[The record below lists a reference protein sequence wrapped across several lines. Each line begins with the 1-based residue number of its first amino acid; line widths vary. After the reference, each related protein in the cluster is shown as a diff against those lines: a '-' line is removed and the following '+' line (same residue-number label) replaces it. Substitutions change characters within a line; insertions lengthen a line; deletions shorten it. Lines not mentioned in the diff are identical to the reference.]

1 MTGVAPHGRTI
12 SAQRAIIA
20 PLLVLLLGLGAGH
33 AAGEGSNLLAAVEAR
48 FAPGQPPVA
57 MEYDIGYRFL
67 NIELADVGRVVVTT
81 TVGEWRHRVTDQLV
95 PALLMDVQIDS
106 PDNGQPGQR
115 RRVSLH
121 DRILAVLT
129 VPDLQALVFARLTD
143 QHLNPLIG
151 RTKDN
156 HLVSIYDTQSGALTF
171 TQTDLIKGTT
181 TTNLANP
188 EALLELSRRV
198 GPLMAQLV
206 QKCRYPEAAPAD
218 EEPPR
223 IGVNMDGKVVAL
235 RFKTYA
241 QRSPA
246 CLGRQRFP
254 TLCVTTEAERG
265 SDVKPRDFH
274 AWSVPFDQLA
284 GWQADSALAEA
295 VRVAPVESIVPLVL
309 DYELSLGAVRAT
321 LTAVRAGATVAAPA
335 TADAARAR
343 PAAGVL

>member
-1 MTGVAPHGRTI
+1 MSRFRF
-12 SAQRAIIA
+12 QMRARA
-20 PLLVLLLGLGAGH
+20 ARLLAMLLALWCGS
-33 AAGEGSNLLAAVEAR
+33 AAGAASNLLAAVEAR
-48 FAPGQPPVA
+48 FTPGQPPVA

-67 NIELADVGRVVVTT
+67 NIELADIGQVVVTT
-81 TVGEWRHRVTDQLV
+81 TVGAWRHQVSGQDV
-95 PALLMDVQIDS
+95 PALLMDVRIDS

-129 VPDLQALVFARLTD
+129 VPGLQALVFARLTD

-171 TQTDLIKGTT
+171 TQTDLLKGTT

-206 QKCRYPEAAPAD
+206 RKCRHPEGATAD

-235 RFKTYA
+235 RFKTFA

-265 SDVKPRDFH
+265 SAVKPRDFF

-284 GWQADSALAEA
+284 GWQDDPALAEA
-295 VRVAPVESIVPLVL
+295 VRRAPVESIVPLVL
-309 DYELSLGAVRAT
+309 DYELSLGEVRAT
-321 LTAVRAGATVAAPA
+321 LTGLRAGVAAPVAA
-335 TADAARAR
+335 TADAARGA
-343 PAAGVL
+343 PADGLL

>member
-1 MTGVAPHGRTI
+1 M
-12 SAQRAIIA
+12 
-20 PLLVLLLGLGAGH
+20 LLALWCGC
-33 AAGEGSNLLAAVEAR
+33 AAGESSNLLVAVEAR
-48 FAPGQPPVA
+48 FTPGQPPVT
-57 MEYDIGYRFL
+57 MDYDIGYRFL
-67 NIELADVGRVVVTT
+67 NMELADIGRVVVTT
-81 TVGEWRHRVTDQLV
+81 TVGTWRHRVTGQDA
-95 PALLMDVQIDS
+95 PALLMDVRIDS

-129 VPDLQALVFARLTD
+129 VPDLQALVFARVTD

-171 TQTDLIKGTT
+171 TQSDLIKGTT

-188 EALLELSRRV
+188 EALLDLSRRV

-206 QKCRYPEAAPAD
+206 QKCRNPGSAAAD
-218 EEPPR
+218 EAPPR
-223 IGVNMDGKVVAL
+223 IGVNMDGRVVAL
-235 RFKTYA
+235 RFKTFA

-265 SDVKPRDFH
+265 SDVKPRDFF

-284 GWQADSALAEA
+284 GWQGDPALAEA
-295 VRVAPVESIVPLVL
+295 VRIAPVASIVPLVL
-309 DYELSLGAVRAT
+309 DYELSLGEVRAT
-321 LTAVRAGATVAAPA
+321 LTAVRAGASVAAPA
-335 TADAARAR
+335 TADAGRVR
-343 PAAGVL
+343 PAADVL